1 MGKYSVESG
10 IQVLDRSISILHAV
24 SSGPMTLAELCET
37 TGIPRATT
45 HRLATALETH
55 QMLIRTSDGKW
66 EVGPTLNQLAGTA
79 PSRLISIATP
89 IMATLV
95 DTTGESV
102 QLYQLTGHTRT
113 CIAAQE
119 PPIGLQNTVPVG
131 SQLPLT
137 HGSAARIFAAFT
149 SLHDEPFSE
158 TDLDAVRGSGLAE
171 SVSEREVGL
180 ASVSAPIFDNSGTL
194 VAALSVSGPAE
205 RLRPSP
211 AAKWGK
217 ELLRAAE
224 RVSAEL

>member
-1 MGKYSVESG
+1 MGKYSADSG
-10 IQVLDRSISILHAV
+10 IQVLDRSIAILYAV
-24 SSGPMTLAELCET
+24 ADGATTLAELCAA

-45 HRLATALETH
+45 HRLASALEVH
-55 QMLIRTSDGKW
+55 QLLIRTSEGKF
-66 EVGPTLNQLAGTA
+66 EIGPTMNQLAGTA
-79 PSRLISIATP
+79 PSRLITAVAP
-89 IMATLV
+89 IMSALV

-119 PPIGLQNTVPVG
+119 PPVGLQNTVPVG

-149 SLHDEPFSE
+149 PLHDDRFSPA
-158 TDLDAVRGSGLAE
+158 DLTAIRKSGLAE
-171 SVSEREVGL
+171 SVGEREVGL
-180 ASVSAPIFDNSGTL
+180 ASVSAPVFDASGAL

-217 ELLRAAE
+217 QLKKAATE
-224 RVSAEL
+224 VSAKL